1 MTDVN
6 NGSYMADLSSAGDE
20 LVVFL
25 IGMRVNKPWKL
36 SAWWPVFTAM
46 PKMLRYLEKH
56 PEKGLLGYRQ
66 AFFPAPILVQY
77 WWSFADLERF
87 ARDRDVTHLEPWRQ
101 FNRKVGS
108 SGNVGIW
115 HETNWVKPSDIETI
129 YGSTPTAGL
138 AAAVGLTPVRR
149 GKDSAAA
156 RIGVRDEDDPEVARY

>member
-46 PKMLRYLEKH
+46 PKMLRYLEEH

-66 AFFPAPILVQY
+66 AFLPAPILVQY

-87 ARDRDVTHLEPWRQ
+87 ARAGARARAPLSPTLKLGVEIPVIPPAQEPLPAGADIARLTG
-101 FNRKVGS
+101 FGACTRGYS
-108 SGNVGIW
+108 S
-115 HETNWVKPSDIETI
+115 HTD
-129 YGSTPTAGL
+129 L
-138 AAAVGLTPVRR
+138 L
-149 GKDSAAA
+149 
-156 RIGVRDEDDPEVARY
+156 